1 MGGIIMEKNEHK
13 DNYNNYITKVNKLM
27 LIVFLSIMFVTV
39 AGSVL
44 QVYRGD
50 RRIGFAIYN
59 ILVAGIAYVI
69 AIFLY
74 MKNSSNNIM
83 RWVLATGFLLVDTYI
98 LLTSSCASAFAA
110 GFPFILSLVLY
121 LDLKLITTVGG
132 INLISILI
140 YAYMQ
145 VKLGNS
151 AELSGILG
159 TTIMFLPTLVIVTQ
173 FISKMNKDINKNV
186 EELNENSKIQQKML
200 IDLSNVYTVV
210 KEKSNELR
218 GIVSLI
224 GQSTEIV
231 NSSID
236 EIAIGA
242 TNTSKEIESQT
253 NLVNNIKH
261 EITETEE
268 VTTVVKQSSEEAD
281 EVIDN
286 GIKIVHELSKK
297 SEYIMSKNKKVSDI
311 MKELAEKSS
320 NIAEIT
326 NVISSISEQTNLLA
340 LNAAIEAARVGES
353 GKGFAVVAD
362 EIKKLAA
369 ESKNNSLEIGNIL
382 KSLEEDTN
390 VSVLEVEELVH
401 ANDEQ
406 QQLVK
411 DTNKAFSTIQKNV
424 STVKEEMIGVVS
436 KVSAILD
443 SSEKIH
449 DNITNLSG
457 IAQETMASS
466 EETSTISHE
475 NLNNSKELEN
485 IAAVLNSS
493 IEEISKYFK

>member
-1 MGGIIMEKNEHK
+1 MGKNEYK

-200 IDLSNVYTVV
+200 IDLSNVYNVV

-261 EITETEE
+261 EITETEK

-326 NVISSISEQTNLLA
+326 NVISSISE
-340 LNAAIEAARVGES
+340 
-353 GKGFAVVAD
+353 
-362 EIKKLAA
+362 
-369 ESKNNSLEIGNIL
+369 NNSLEIGNIL

-436 KVSAILD
+436 KVSTILD

>member
-1 MGGIIMEKNEHK
+1 
-13 DNYNNYITKVNKLM
+13 
-27 LIVFLSIMFVTV
+27 
-39 AGSVL
+39 
-44 QVYRGD
+44 
-50 RRIGFAIYN
+50 
-59 ILVAGIAYVI
+59 
-69 AIFLY
+69 
-74 MKNSSNNIM
+74 
-83 RWVLATGFLLVDTYI
+83 
-98 LLTSSCASAFAA
+98 
-110 GFPFILSLVLY
+110 
-121 LDLKLITTVGG
+121 
-132 INLISILI
+132 
-140 YAYMQ
+140 
-145 VKLGNS
+145 
-151 AELSGILG
+151 
-159 TTIMFLPTLVIVTQ
+159 MFLPTLVIVTQ

-200 IDLSNVYTVV
+200 IDLSNVYNVV

-261 EITETEE
+261 EITETEK

-436 KVSAILD
+436 KVSTILD

>member
-1 MGGIIMEKNEHK
+1 MGKGEYEETQREHVE
-13 DNYNNYITKVNKLM
+13 KVNKLM
-27 LIVFLSIMFVTV
+27 LIVFFSIMFVTV
-39 AGSVL
+39 TGSIL
-44 QVYRGD
+44 QVYNGD
-50 RRIGFAIYN
+50 REITFSIYN
-59 ILVAGIAYVI
+59 ILVASIAYVI
-69 AIFLY
+69 AIYLY
-74 MKNSSNNIM
+74 IKNPSNNIM
-83 RWVLATGFLLVDTYI
+83 RWVLAIGFLLVDTYI

-110 GFPFILSLVLY
+110 GFAFILSLVLY
-121 LDLKLITTVGG
+121 LDIKLITTVGG

-145 VKLGNS
+145 VKLGNG

-159 TTIMFLPTLVIVTQ
+159 STIMFLPTLVIVTR
-173 FISKMNKDINKNV
+173 FISKMNKNINKNV
-186 EELNENSKIQQKML
+186 EELRESSEIQQKML
-200 IDLSNVYTVV
+200 IDLSNVYNVV
-210 KEKSNELR
+210 KEKSNKLR
-218 GIVSLI
+218 QIVSLI

-231 NSSID
+231 NSSIE
-236 EIAIGA
+236 EISIGA

-261 EITETEE
+261 EITETKE
-268 VTTVVKQSSEEAD
+268 VTTIVKQSSEEAD

-286 GIKIVHELSKK
+286 GLKIVHKLSEK
-297 SEYIMSKNKKVSDI
+297 SEYIMNKNKKVSDI

-320 NIAEIT
+320 NIAQIT

-390 VSVLEVEELVH
+390 ISVLEVEELVD

-424 STVKEEMIGVVS
+424 STVKEKMVGVVS

-457 IAQETMASS
+457 ISQETMASS

-485 IAAVLNSS
+485 IAEVLNNS

>member
-1 MGGIIMEKNEHK
+1 
-13 DNYNNYITKVNKLM
+13 
-27 LIVFLSIMFVTV
+27 
-39 AGSVL
+39 
-44 QVYRGD
+44 
-50 RRIGFAIYN
+50 
-59 ILVAGIAYVI
+59 
-69 AIFLY
+69 
-74 MKNSSNNIM
+74 
-83 RWVLATGFLLVDTYI
+83 
-98 LLTSSCASAFAA
+98 
-110 GFPFILSLVLY
+110 
-121 LDLKLITTVGG
+121 
-132 INLISILI
+132 
-140 YAYMQ
+140 
-145 VKLGNS
+145 
-151 AELSGILG
+151 
-159 TTIMFLPTLVIVTQ
+159 
-173 FISKMNKDINKNV
+173 
-186 EELNENSKIQQKML
+186 
-200 IDLSNVYTVV
+200 
-210 KEKSNELR
+210 
-218 GIVSLI
+218 
-224 GQSTEIV
+224 
-231 NSSID
+231 
-236 EIAIGA
+236 
-242 TNTSKEIESQT
+242 
-253 NLVNNIKH
+253 
-261 EITETEE
+261 
-268 VTTVVKQSSEEAD
+268 
-281 EVIDN
+281 
-286 GIKIVHELSKK
+286 
-297 SEYIMSKNKKVSDI
+297 MSKNKKVSDI

-436 KVSAILD
+436 KVSTILD

>member
-1 MGGIIMEKNEHK
+1 
-13 DNYNNYITKVNKLM
+13 
-27 LIVFLSIMFVTV
+27 
-39 AGSVL
+39 
-44 QVYRGD
+44 
-50 RRIGFAIYN
+50 
-59 ILVAGIAYVI
+59 
-69 AIFLY
+69 
-74 MKNSSNNIM
+74 
-83 RWVLATGFLLVDTYI
+83 
-98 LLTSSCASAFAA
+98 
-110 GFPFILSLVLY
+110 
-121 LDLKLITTVGG
+121 
-132 INLISILI
+132 
-140 YAYMQ
+140 
-145 VKLGNS
+145 
-151 AELSGILG
+151 
-159 TTIMFLPTLVIVTQ
+159 
-173 FISKMNKDINKNV
+173 
-186 EELNENSKIQQKML
+186 
-200 IDLSNVYTVV
+200 
-210 KEKSNELR
+210 
-218 GIVSLI
+218 
-224 GQSTEIV
+224 
-231 NSSID
+231 
-236 EIAIGA
+236 
-242 TNTSKEIESQT
+242 
-253 NLVNNIKH
+253 
-261 EITETEE
+261 
-268 VTTVVKQSSEEAD
+268 
-281 EVIDN
+281 
-286 GIKIVHELSKK
+286 
-297 SEYIMSKNKKVSDI
+297 

-436 KVSAILD
+436 KVSTILD

>member
-1 MGGIIMEKNEHK
+1 MGKNEHK

-27 LIVFLSIMFVTV
+27 LIVFFSIMFVTV

-200 IDLSNVYTVV
+200 IDLSNVYNVV

-261 EITETEE
+261 EITETEK

-353 GKGFAVVAD
+353 GKGFAV
-362 EIKKLAA
+362 KLAA

-436 KVSAILD
+436 KVSTILD

>member
-1 MGGIIMEKNEHK
+1 
-13 DNYNNYITKVNKLM
+13 
-27 LIVFLSIMFVTV
+27 
-39 AGSVL
+39 
-44 QVYRGD
+44 
-50 RRIGFAIYN
+50 
-59 ILVAGIAYVI
+59 
-69 AIFLY
+69 
-74 MKNSSNNIM
+74 
-83 RWVLATGFLLVDTYI
+83 
-98 LLTSSCASAFAA
+98 
-110 GFPFILSLVLY
+110 
-121 LDLKLITTVGG
+121 
-132 INLISILI
+132 
-140 YAYMQ
+140 MQ

-200 IDLSNVYTVV
+200 IDLSNVYNVV

-261 EITETEE
+261 EITETEK

-436 KVSAILD
+436 KVSTILD

-449 DNITNLSG
+449 DR
-457 IAQETMASS
+457 
-466 EETSTISHE
+466 
-475 NLNNSKELEN
+475 
-485 IAAVLNSS
+485 V
-493 IEEISKYFK
+493 